1 MSAVWKKIL
10 TEADAQKDLVAG
22 AGLTGGAD
30 NVLVGSDSDVT
41 IAVDIN
47 GATDLGSSV
56 ASGDLLLVAD
66 VDDSIIIS
74 GLLP

>member
-1 MSAVWKKIL
+1 MATWKKVL

-47 GATDLGSSV
+47 LS
-56 ASGDLLLVAD
+56 L
-66 VDDSIIIS
+66 IHI
-74 GLLP
+74 